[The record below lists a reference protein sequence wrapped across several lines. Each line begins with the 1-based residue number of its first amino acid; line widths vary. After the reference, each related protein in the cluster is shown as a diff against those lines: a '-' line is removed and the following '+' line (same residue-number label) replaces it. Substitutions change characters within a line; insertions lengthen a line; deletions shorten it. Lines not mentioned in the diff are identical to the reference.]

1 MRNTKYETFN
11 LLGFQ
16 EKFKNDLDCET
27 YLIKVRWPDG
37 MPCSKCRGLQLYRLR
52 KNMKYRCE
60 SCGHFTSPT
69 AGTIL
74 HKTRTPLLVWFWTM
88 FLVAFDKR
96 GHSALQLESELG
108 VSYFVAWSLIQRIR
122 RAMGEREAM
131 YKLNDIVELDETYYG
146 GAVEGDKRG
155 RGTSKMKVLVAL
167 SLSSKF
173 MGFVKMKIVDR
184 IDSDIVKEFIQ
195 NGIEKGSKIITDG
208 LNVYL
213 DLKSI
218 GYIHERRIVGDQKAH
233 EILPSIHTV
242 VSNAKS
248 FIAGTYHGL
257 DKKHFQYYLD
267 EFCYRFNR
275 RKMHDELFSRLLL
288 ACLRKDEIFY
298 RALIR

>member
-1 MRNTKYETFN
+1 
-11 LLGFQ
+11 
-16 EKFKNDLDCET
+16 
-27 YLIKVRWPDG
+27 
-37 MPCSKCRGLQLYRLR
+37 
-52 KNMKYRCE
+52 
-60 SCGHFTSPT
+60 
-69 AGTIL
+69 
-74 HKTRTPLLVWFWTM
+74 
-88 FLVAFDKR
+88 
-96 GHSALQLESELG
+96 
-108 VSYFVAWSLIQRIR
+108 
-122 RAMGEREAM
+122 MGERDAM

-167 SLSSKF
+167 SLSSKL

-184 IDSDIVKEFIQ
+184 IDIDIVKEFIQ

-218 GYIHERRIVGDQKAH
+218 GYIHERRIVGDQKTH
-233 EILPSIHTV
+233 EVLPSIHTIL
-242 VSNAKS
+242 SNAKS

-275 RKMHDELFSRLLL
+275 REMHDELFSRLLL
-288 ACLRKDEIFY
+288 ACLRKEKIFY